1 MEIFI
6 HRGQNQIGGS
16 IIEINTDSTKI
27 FLDVGIELDGNE
39 NIVVPQIEG
48 LFCGHKN
55 CDAVFISHYHGDH
68 IGLLNSILP
77 DIPVFMG
84 ESAFMIF
91 SASAEYRDIEVIKKP
106 IFIRSK
112 EPIAIG
118 DIKLTPF
125 TCDHS
130 AFDSFMFLIEA
141 DGKSVLYT
149 GDFRANGRLDYG
161 ELLKEIPKV
170 DVLIIEGTTLSRE
183 EYRTNIQEEELEDI
197 AVNYLSKHSGPAFVM
212 MSAMNIDR
220 LKTMCNVARRTERI
234 MLEDIYTADIAS
246 GSGKKEITPSK
257 ENGIYAFMTGGDKQ
271 YARLQNYKKAKIGK
285 ETIAKKKFVMC
296 IRQSMKN
303 YLDKLNEIMSFQD
316 GVLFYGMWK
325 GYLEQ
330 EELKIFIRTLEE
342 KGIKMHVL
350 HTSGHA
356 DTQTIDKLIQDIKPK
371 TIIPVHTENPAWYSR
386 YESQSKV
393 ILFDNVLIL

>member
-197 AVNYLSKHSGPAFVM
+197 AVNYLNKHSGPAFVM

-234 MLEDIYTADIAS
+234 MLEDVYTADIAT
-246 GSGKKEITPSK
+246 GSGENEIIPNK
-257 ENGIYAFMTGGDKQ
+257 ENGIYAFTTGGDKQ
-271 YARLQNYKKAKIGK
+271 YESLKKYAKAKISK
-285 ETIAKKKFVMC
+285 ETITKNNFIMC

-303 YLDKLNEIMSFQD
+303 YLDKLNDIMSFDD

-330 EELKIFIRTLEE
+330 EELKTFISSLEE

-356 DTQTIDKLIQDIKPK
+356 DMQTIEKLIQDIQPEI
-371 TIIPVHTENPAWYSR
+371 IIPVHTENAVWYKKF
-386 YESQSKV
+386 EKKSKIV
-393 ILFDNVLIL
+393 LVDNCIKL